1 MTPNYWLPDDDADDD
16 GQQSHVSSS
25 RAGVGIAIGIR
36 DPLNNYEARNYF
48 SMSGTPNAW
57 GPPPPLSPS
66 PSVFQAC
73 IPIAPFTFFPVQYV
87 VQ

>member
-57 GPPPPLSPS
+57 GGLPFPSPPLSRS
-66 PSVFQAC
+66 SKIAFQLPLLRSFLC
-73 IPIAPFTFFPVQYV
+73 NT
-87 VQ
+87 